1 LSVSSPA
8 ASVLPVLL
16 VPLPLLLLIV
26 LLLLLTLV
34 ACGRR
39 TV

>member
-26 LLLLLTLV
+26 LLLLTLV